1 MSLKIKRLFNFKEKP
16 SALRLSLSIVFCCSS
31 IGNFSYLIF
40 HLFCIH
46 IIDNYILFLMNKQSF
61 LSILAASIIIASCGK
76 NDKSAQAGGAPQIK
90 EYKTLTL
97 QPESATLNS
106 DYPASIQGQQNI
118 EIRPRVEGYI
128 DKIFV
133 DEGAVVKAGQPLFK
147 ISAPE
152 YEQEVRT
159 ATASIK
165 SAQADLSAAK
175 LAVNKVKPLV
185 EKGIISKYDLESAQ
199 YTYESALA
207 TLAQANA
214 ALVNAKT
221 NLGYTTV
228 TSPVN
233 GVVGSIPFRLGS
245 LVSSSTTE
253 PLTTVSSIGNVYAYF
268 AMNEKALLNFTQS
281 GSGTSLAQKIKQLPA
296 VSLLLSDGSEYTEK
310 GRIETVNGLI
320 NTETGSVNIRARF
333 PNPKGIIR
341 SGSSTTVRIPNEVKD
356 AMIVPQSATF
366 ELQDKIFAVTVGKD
380 GKTKNVNVTKLEN
393 TAGNYYVITSGLKA
407 GDQIVL
413 EGVASLKE
421 GSEIKPVNQQ
431 PETVYADLK

>member
-1 MSLKIKRLFNFKEKP
+1 
-16 SALRLSLSIVFCCSS
+16 
-31 IGNFSYLIF
+31 
-40 HLFCIH
+40 
-46 IIDNYILFLMNKQSF
+46 MNKQSF

-76 NDKSAQAGGAPQIK
+76 NDKSAQAGGAPQVK

-152 YEQEVRT
+152 YEQQVRT
-159 ATASIK
+159 ASASIK

-175 LAVNKVKPLV
+175 LAVNKVRPLV

-199 YTYESALA
+199 YTYESAVA
-207 TLAQANA
+207 SLAQANA

-228 TSPVN
+228 TSPVD

-245 LVSSSTTE
+245 LVSSNTAE

-268 AMNEKALLNFTQS
+268 ALNEKALLNFTKDS
-281 GSGTSLAQKIKQLPA
+281 GASLNQKIKSLPA
-296 VSLLLSDGSEYTEK
+296 VSLLLSDGSAYDQK
-310 GRIETVNGLI
+310 GKIETVNGLI
-320 NTETGSVNIRARF
+320 NTETGTVNIRARF
-333 PNPKGIIR
+333 PNPRGVIR
-341 SGSSTTVRIPNEVKD
+341 SGSSTTVRIPNDVKD
-356 AMIVPQSATF
+356 VIIVPQSATF
-366 ELQDKIFAVTVGKD
+366 ELQDKIFAVVLGKD
-380 GKTKNVNVTKLEN
+380 SKTKNVNITVLEN
-393 TAGNYYVITSGLKA
+393 TTNNYYVVTSGLKA
-407 GDQIVL
+407 GDEIVL
-413 EGVASLKE
+413 EGVAALKE
-421 GSEIKPVNQQ
+421 GSEIKAQNQKA
-431 PETVYADLK
+431 ETVYADLK

>member
-1 MSLKIKRLFNFKEKP
+1 
-16 SALRLSLSIVFCCSS
+16 
-31 IGNFSYLIF
+31 
-40 HLFCIH
+40 
-46 IIDNYILFLMNKQSF
+46 MNKQSF
-61 LSILAASIIIASCGK
+61 LSILAASVIIASCGNK
-76 NDKSAQAGGAPQIK
+76 SDKAAQAGGAPQVK

-97 QPESATLNS
+97 EPKTATLYA
-106 DYPASIQGQQNI
+106 DFPATIQGQQNI

-133 DEGAVVKAGQPLFK
+133 DEGAVVKTGQPLFK

-159 ATASIK
+159 ASASIK
-165 SAQADLSAAK
+165 SAQASVSAAK

-199 YTYESALA
+199 YNYESAMA

-245 LVSSSTTE
+245 LVSSNTAD

-268 AMNEKALLNFTQS
+268 ALNEKKLLDFTQNTAS
-281 GSGTSLAQKIKQLPA
+281 PGTTLAQKIKNMPE
-296 VSLLLSDGSEYTEK
+296 VSLLLSDGTTYPEK
-310 GRIETVNGLI
+310 GRVETVNGLI
-320 NTETGSVNIRARF
+320 NTETGSVTFRARF
-333 PNPKGIIR
+333 ANPKSIIR
-341 SGSSTTVRIPNEVKD
+341 SGSSTTVRIPNKVVEK
-356 AMIVPQSATF
+356 ILIPQSATF

-380 GKTKNVNVTKLEN
+380 GKTKNINITVLEN
-393 TAGNYYVITSGLKA
+393 TAGNYYVVTSGLKT

-413 EGVASLKE
+413 EGVASLKD
-421 GSEIKPVNQQ
+421 GSEIKPQNQN

>member
-1 MSLKIKRLFNFKEKP
+1 
-16 SALRLSLSIVFCCSS
+16 
-31 IGNFSYLIF
+31 
-40 HLFCIH
+40 
-46 IIDNYILFLMNKQSF
+46 MNKQSF
-61 LSILAASIIIASCGK
+61 LSILAASVIIVSCGK
-76 NDKSAQAGGAPQIK
+76 NDKSAQAGGAPQVK

-97 QPESATLNS
+97 QQKSTTLYT

-128 DKIFV
+128 DKIYV
-133 DEGAVVKAGQPLFK
+133 DEGAVVRAGQPLFK

-152 YEQEVRT
+152 YEQQVRT
-159 ATASIK
+159 AAASIK
-165 SAQADLSAAK
+165 SAQASLSSAK

-185 EKGIISKYDLESAQ
+185 DQGIISKYDLESAQ
-199 YTYESALA
+199 YTYDSALA

-228 TSPVN
+228 TSPVD

-245 LVSSSTTE
+245 LVSSNTSD
-253 PLTTVSSIGNVYAYF
+253 PMTTVSSIGNVFAYF
-268 AMNEKALLNFTQS
+268 AMNEKTLLNFAQS
-281 GSGTSLAQKIKQLPA
+281 GSGTSLAQKIKQMPP
-296 VSLLLSDGSEYTEK
+296 VSLLLSDGSTYDEK

-320 NTETGSVNIRARF
+320 NTETGTVNIRARF
-333 PNPKGIIR
+333 SNPKGIIR

-356 AMIVPQSATF
+356 VILIPQSATF

-380 GKTKNVNVTKLEN
+380 GKTKNVNITKLEN
-393 TAGNYYVITSGLKA
+393 TAGNYYVVTSGLKA

-413 EGVASLKE
+413 EGVAALKD
-421 GSEIKPVNQQ
+421 GSEIKTHNESA
-431 PETVYADLK
+431 ETVYADLK

>member
-1 MSLKIKRLFNFKEKP
+1 
-16 SALRLSLSIVFCCSS
+16 
-31 IGNFSYLIF
+31 
-40 HLFCIH
+40 
-46 IIDNYILFLMNKQSF
+46 MNKQSF

-90 EYKTLTL
+90 EYKTVTL

-106 DYPASIQGQQNI
+106 DFPASIQGQQNI

-152 YEQEVRT
+152 YEQQVRT

-199 YTYESALA
+199 YTYESAQA
-207 TLAQANA
+207 NLAQANA

-245 LVSSSTTE
+245 LVSSNTTE

-268 AMNEKALLNFTQS
+268 AMNEKMLLNFTQNNS
-281 GSGTSLAQKIKQLPA
+281 TGASLAQKIKSMPA
-296 VSLLLSDGSEYTEK
+296 VSLLLSDGSAYDEK
-310 GRIETVNGLI
+310 GHIETVNGLI

-341 SGSSTTVRIPNEVKD
+341 SGSSTTVRIPTDVKD
-356 AMIVPQSATF
+356 AIIVPQSATF
-366 ELQDKIFAVTVGKD
+366 ELQDKIFAVVLGKD
-380 GKTKNVNVTKLEN
+380 GKTRNANITILDN
-393 TAGNYYVITSGLKA
+393 AAGNYYVVTEGLKA
-407 GDQIVL
+407 GDEIVL

-421 GSEIKPVNQQ
+421 GTEIKAQNQK

>member
-1 MSLKIKRLFNFKEKP
+1 
-16 SALRLSLSIVFCCSS
+16 
-31 IGNFSYLIF
+31 
-40 HLFCIH
+40 
-46 IIDNYILFLMNKQSF
+46 MNKQSF
-61 LSILAASIIIASCGK
+61 FSILAASVIIASCGNK
-76 NDKSAQAGGAPQIK
+76 NDKSAQAGGAPQVK
-90 EYKTLTL
+90 EYKTLNLEPKT
-97 QPESATLNS
+97 ATLYT
-106 DYPASIQGQQNI
+106 DFPATIQGQQNI

-133 DEGAVVKAGQPLFK
+133 DEGAVVKTGQPLFK

-159 ATASIK
+159 ASASIK
-165 SAQADLSAAK
+165 SAQASVSAAK

-199 YTYESALA
+199 YTYESAMA

-245 LVSSSTTE
+245 LVSSNTAD

-268 AMNEKALLNFTQS
+268 ALNEKKLLNFTQ
-281 GSGTSLAQKIKQLPA
+281 GDTPGTTLAQKIKNMPE
-296 VSLLLSDGSEYTEK
+296 VSLLLSDGSLYPEK
-310 GRIETVNGLI
+310 GRVETVNGLI
-320 NTETGSVNIRARF
+320 NTETGSVTFRARF
-333 PNPKGIIR
+333 ANPKSIIR
-341 SGSSTTVRIPNEVKD
+341 SGSSTTIRIPNEVKEKLL
-356 AMIVPQSATF
+356 IPQSATF

-380 GKTKNVNVTKLEN
+380 GKTKNVNITVLEI
-393 TAGNYYVITSGLKA
+393 TAGNYYVVTSGLKT

-413 EGVASLKE
+413 EGVASLKD
-421 GSEIKPVNQQ
+421 GSEIKPQNQNQ
-431 PETVYADLK
+431 ETVYADLK

>member
-1 MSLKIKRLFNFKEKP
+1 
-16 SALRLSLSIVFCCSS
+16 
-31 IGNFSYLIF
+31 
-40 HLFCIH
+40 
-46 IIDNYILFLMNKQSF
+46 MNKPSF
-61 LSILAASIIIASCGK
+61 LSILAASLIIASCGK

-90 EYKTLTL
+90 EYKTVTL
-97 QPESATLNS
+97 QPESSTLNS
-106 DYPASIQGQQNI
+106 DFPASIQGQQNI

-152 YEQEVRT
+152 YEQQVRT

-165 SAQADLSAAK
+165 SAQAEVSSAK

-199 YTYESALA
+199 YTYESAMA
-207 TLAQANA
+207 SLAQANA
-214 ALVNAKT
+214 ALVNAKV

-245 LVSSSTTE
+245 LVSSNTAE

-268 AMNEKALLNFTQS
+268 AMNEKVLLNFTKDAG
-281 GSGTSLAQKIKQLPA
+281 GSLNQKIKSMPE
-296 VSLLLSDGSEYTEK
+296 VSLVLSDGSTYDQK
-310 GRIETVNGLI
+310 GKIETVNGLI
-320 NTETGSVNIRARF
+320 NTETGTVNFRARF
-333 PNPKGIIR
+333 PNPKGVIR
-341 SGSSTTVRIPNEVKD
+341 SGSSTTVQIPNFVKD
-356 AMIVPQSATF
+356 AIIIPQSATF
-366 ELQDKIFAVTVGKD
+366 ELQDKMFAVVVGKD
-380 GKTKNVNVTKLEN
+380 KKTRNANITVLDNS
-393 TAGNYYVITSGLKA
+393 AGNYYVVTSGLKP
-407 GDQIVL
+407 GDEIVL

-421 GSEIKPVNQQ
+421 GTEIKPQNQS

>member
-1 MSLKIKRLFNFKEKP
+1 
-16 SALRLSLSIVFCCSS
+16 
-31 IGNFSYLIF
+31 
-40 HLFCIH
+40 
-46 IIDNYILFLMNKQSF
+46 MNKQSF

-76 NDKSAQAGGAPQIK
+76 KDDQAAQAGAAAQVK

-97 QPESATLNS
+97 QPESATLYT

-128 DKIFV
+128 EKIYV
-133 DEGAVVKAGQPLFK
+133 DEGSVVKAGQPLFK
-147 ISAPE
+147 INAPQF
-152 YEQEVRT
+152 EQEVRT

-165 SAQADLSAAK
+165 SAQAAVSSAK

-185 EKGIISKYDLESAQ
+185 EKEIISKYELETAQ
-199 YTYESALA
+199 YNYESAMA

-214 ALVNAKT
+214 SLVNART

-245 LVSSSTTE
+245 LVSSNTAD

-268 AMNEKALLNFTQS
+268 AMNEKVLLDFTQD
-281 GSGTSLAQKIKQLPA
+281 SGTLAQKIKQFPQ
-296 VSLLLSDGSEYTEK
+296 VSLVLSDGSAYSEK

-333 PNPKGIIR
+333 PNPRGVIR

-356 AMIVPQSATF
+356 GLIIPQSATF
-366 ELQDKIFAVTVGKD
+366 ELQDKIFAVVVGKD
-380 GKTKNVNVTKLEN
+380 GKTKNANITILDNK
-393 TAGNYYVITSGLKA
+393 AGNYYVVTSGLQA

-421 GSEIKPVNQQ
+421 GTQIKTQNQNA
-431 PETVYADLK
+431 ETVYADLK

>member
-1 MSLKIKRLFNFKEKP
+1 
-16 SALRLSLSIVFCCSS
+16 
-31 IGNFSYLIF
+31 
-40 HLFCIH
+40 
-46 IIDNYILFLMNKQSF
+46 MNKQSF
-61 LSILAASIIIASCGK
+61 LSILAASVIIVSCGK
-76 NDKSAQAGGAPQIK
+76 KNDQSAQAGGAPQIK

-97 QPESATLNS
+97 EPKTATLYT
-106 DYPASIQGQQNI
+106 DFPATIQGQQNI

-133 DEGAVVKAGQPLFK
+133 DEGAVVKTGQPLFK

-159 ATASIK
+159 ASASIK
-165 SAQADLSAAK
+165 SAQASVSAAR

-199 YTYESALA
+199 YTYESAMA

-245 LVSSSTTE
+245 LVSSNTAD

-268 AMNEKALLNFTQS
+268 ALNEKKLLDFTQS
-281 GSGTSLAQKIKQLPA
+281 TASPGTTLAQKIKNMPE
-296 VSLLLSDGSEYTEK
+296 VSLLLSDGTTYPEK
-310 GRIETVNGLI
+310 GRVETVNGLI
-320 NTETGSVNIRARF
+320 NTETGSVTFRARF
-333 PNPKGIIR
+333 SNPKSIIR
-341 SGSSTTVRIPNEVKD
+341 SGSSTTVRIPNEVVEK
-356 AMIVPQSATF
+356 ILIPQSATF

-380 GKTKNVNVTKLEN
+380 GKTKNVNITVLEN
-393 TAGNYYVITSGLKA
+393 TAGNYYVVTSGLKT

-413 EGVASLKE
+413 EGVASLKD
-421 GSEIKPVNQQ
+421 GSEIKPQNQN

>member
-1 MSLKIKRLFNFKEKP
+1 
-16 SALRLSLSIVFCCSS
+16 
-31 IGNFSYLIF
+31 
-40 HLFCIH
+40 
-46 IIDNYILFLMNKQSF
+46 MNKQSF

-90 EYKTLTL
+90 EYKTVTL

-106 DYPASIQGQQNI
+106 DFPASIQGQQNI

-152 YEQEVRT
+152 YEQQVRT

-199 YTYESALA
+199 YTYESAQA
-207 TLAQANA
+207 NLAQANA

-245 LVSSSTTE
+245 LVSSNTAD

-268 AMNEKALLNFTQS
+268 AMNEKMLLNFTQNNTT
-281 GSGTSLAQKIKQLPA
+281 GASLAQKIKSMPA
-296 VSLLLSDGSEYTEK
+296 VSLLLSDGSTYDEK
-310 GRIETVNGLI
+310 GHIETVNGLI

-333 PNPKGIIR
+333 PNSKGIIR
-341 SGSSTTVRIPNEVKD
+341 SGSSTTVRIPTDVKD
-356 AMIVPQSATF
+356 AIIVPQSATF
-366 ELQDKIFAVTVGKD
+366 ELQDKIFAVVLGKD
-380 GKTKNVNVTKLEN
+380 GKTRNANITILDN
-393 TAGNYYVITSGLKA
+393 SAGNYYVVTEGLKA
-407 GDQIVL
+407 GDEIVL

-421 GSEIKPVNQQ
+421 GSEIKAQNQK

>member
-1 MSLKIKRLFNFKEKP
+1 
-16 SALRLSLSIVFCCSS
+16 
-31 IGNFSYLIF
+31 
-40 HLFCIH
+40 
-46 IIDNYILFLMNKQSF
+46 MNKQSF
-61 LSILAASIIIASCGK
+61 LSILAASVIIASCGNK
-76 NDKSAQAGGAPQIK
+76 NDKSAQAGGAPQVK

-97 QPESATLNS
+97 QQKSATLYT

-152 YEQEVRT
+152 YEQQVRT

-165 SAQADLSAAK
+165 SAQADLSSAK

-214 ALVNAKT
+214 ALVNAKV

-228 TSPVN
+228 VSPVN

-245 LVSSSTTE
+245 LVSSNTADA
-253 PLTTVSSIGNVYAYF
+253 LTTVSSIGNVFAYF
-268 AMNEKALLNFTQS
+268 AMNEKVLLEFTKNTP
-281 GSGTSLAQKIKQLPA
+281 GTTLAEKIKQLPQ
-296 VSLLLSDGSEYTEK
+296 VLLVLSDGSTYPEK

-333 PNPKGIIR
+333 SNPKGIIR
-341 SGSSTTVRIPNEVKD
+341 SGSSTTVRIPKEVKD
-356 AMIVPQSATF
+356 GILIPQSATF
-366 ELQDKIFAVTVGKD
+366 ELQDKMFAVTVGKD
-380 GKTKNVNVTKLEN
+380 GKTKNVNITVMEN
-393 TAGNYYVITSGLKA
+393 AAETYYVVTSGLKA

-413 EGVASLKE
+413 EGVAALKE
-421 GSEIKPVNQQ
+421 GSEIKTQNQNQ
-431 PETVYADLK
+431 ETVYADLK

>member
-1 MSLKIKRLFNFKEKP
+1 MAK
-16 SALRLSLSIVFCCSS
+16 C
-31 IGNFSYLIF
+31 
-40 HLFCIH
+40 
-46 IIDNYILFLMNKQSF
+46 
-61 LSILAASIIIASCGK
+61 LAAW
-76 NDKSAQAGGAPQIK
+76 QAGGRA
-90 EYKTLTL
+90 
-97 QPESATLNS
+97 A
-106 DYPASIQGQQNI
+106 A
-118 EIRPRVEGYI
+118 
-128 DKIFV
+128 
-133 DEGAVVKAGQPLFK
+133 
-147 ISAPE
+147 
-152 YEQEVRT
+152 

-165 SAQADLSAAK
+165 SAQADLSSAK

-207 TLAQANA
+207 ALAQANA

-245 LVSSSTTE
+245 LVSSNTTE
-253 PLTTVSSIGNVYAYF
+253 PLTTVSSIGNVFAYF
-268 AMNEKALLNFTQS
+268 AMNEKALLNFTKS
-281 GSGTSLAQKIKQLPA
+281 GSGTSLAEKIKQLPA
-296 VSLLLSDGSEYTEK
+296 VSLLLSDGSTYPEK

-333 PNPKGIIR
+333 PNSKGIIR

-356 AMIVPQSATF
+356 AILVPQSATF

-380 GKTKNVNVTKLEN
+380 GKTKNVNITVLEN
-393 TAGNYYVITSGLKA
+393 TAGNYYVVTSGLKA

-413 EGVASLKE
+413 EGVAALKD
-421 GSEIKPVNQQ
+421 GSEIKTHN
-431 PETVYADLK
+431 ESAESVYADLK

>member
-1 MSLKIKRLFNFKEKP
+1 
-16 SALRLSLSIVFCCSS
+16 
-31 IGNFSYLIF
+31 
-40 HLFCIH
+40 
-46 IIDNYILFLMNKQSF
+46 MNKQSF

-76 NDKSAQAGGAPQIK
+76 KDDQAAQAGAAAQVK

-97 QPESATLNS
+97 QPESATLYT

-128 DKIFV
+128 EKIYV
-133 DEGAVVKAGQPLFK
+133 DEGSVVKAGQPLFK
-147 ISAPE
+147 INAPQF
-152 YEQEVRT
+152 EQEVRT

-165 SAQADLSAAK
+165 SAQAAVSSAK

-185 EKGIISKYDLESAQ
+185 EKEIISKYELETAQ
-199 YTYESALA
+199 YNYESAMA

-214 ALVNAKT
+214 SLVNART
-221 NLGYTTV
+221 NLGYITV

-245 LVSSSTTE
+245 LVSSNTAD

-268 AMNEKALLNFTQS
+268 AMNEKVLLDFTQD
-281 GSGTSLAQKIKQLPA
+281 SGTLAQKIKQFPQ
-296 VSLLLSDGSEYTEK
+296 VSLVLSDGSAYSEK

-333 PNPKGIIR
+333 PNPRGVIR

-356 AMIVPQSATF
+356 GLIIPQSATF
-366 ELQDKIFAVTVGKD
+366 ELQDKIFAVVVGKD
-380 GKTKNVNVTKLEN
+380 GKTKNANITILDNK
-393 TAGNYYVITSGLKA
+393 AGNYYVVTSGLQA

-421 GSEIKPVNQQ
+421 GTQIKTQNQNA
-431 PETVYADLK
+431 ETVYADLK

>member
-1 MSLKIKRLFNFKEKP
+1 
-16 SALRLSLSIVFCCSS
+16 
-31 IGNFSYLIF
+31 
-40 HLFCIH
+40 
-46 IIDNYILFLMNKQSF
+46 MNKQSF
-61 LSILAASIIIASCGK
+61 LSILAASLIIASCGK

-90 EYKTLTL
+90 EYKTVTL

-106 DYPASIQGQQNI
+106 DFPASIQGQQNI

-128 DKIFV
+128 DKIYV

-152 YEQEVRT
+152 YEQQVRT

-165 SAQADLSAAK
+165 SAQAEVSSAK

-199 YTYESALA
+199 YTYESAMA
-207 TLAQANA
+207 SLAQANA
-214 ALVNAKT
+214 ALVNAKV

-245 LVSSSTTE
+245 LVSSNTTE

-268 AMNEKALLNFTQS
+268 AMNEKALLNFTKDGG
-281 GSGTSLAQKIKQLPA
+281 GSLNQKIKSMPA
-296 VSLLLSDGSEYTEK
+296 VSLLLSDGSLYDQK
-310 GRIETVNGLI
+310 GNIETVNGLI
-320 NTETGSVNIRARF
+320 NTETGTVNVRARF
-333 PNPKGIIR
+333 ANPKGIIR
-341 SGSSTTVRIPNEVKD
+341 SGSSTTVRIPTDVKE
-356 AMIVPQSATF
+356 ALIIPQSATF
-366 ELQDKIFAVTVGKD
+366 ELQDKMFAVVVGKD
-380 GKTKNVNVTKLEN
+380 KKTRNANITVLDNS
-393 TAGNYYVITSGLKA
+393 AGNYYVVSSGLNP
-407 GDQIVL
+407 GDEIVL

-421 GSEIKPVNQQ
+421 GTEIKPNNQSQ
-431 PETVYADLK
+431 EAVYADLK

>member
-1 MSLKIKRLFNFKEKP
+1 
-16 SALRLSLSIVFCCSS
+16 
-31 IGNFSYLIF
+31 
-40 HLFCIH
+40 
-46 IIDNYILFLMNKQSF
+46 MNKQSF
-61 LSILAASIIIASCGK
+61 LSILAASLIIASCGNK
-76 NDKSAQAGGAPQIK
+76 NDKSAQAGGAPQVK

-97 QPESATLNS
+97 EPKSATLYT

-133 DEGAVVKAGQPLFK
+133 DEGAVVRAGQALFK

-159 ATASIK
+159 AAASIK
-165 SAQADLSAAK
+165 SAQANLSAAK

-214 ALVNAKT
+214 SLVNAKT

-228 TSPVN
+228 TSPVD

-245 LVSSSTTE
+245 LVSSNTTD
-253 PLTTVSSIGNVYAYF
+253 PMTTVSSIGNVYAYF
-268 AMNEKALLNFTQS
+268 AVNEKKLLNFTQNTDP
-281 GSGTSLAQKIKQLPA
+281 GISLAAKIKKMPP
-296 VSLLLSDGSEYTEK
+296 VSLLLSDGTAYSEK

-320 NTETGSVNIRARF
+320 NTETGSVTFRARF
-333 PNPKGIIR
+333 SNPKSIIR
-341 SGSSTTVRIPNEVKD
+341 SGNSTTVRIPNEVNE
-356 AMIVPQSATF
+356 AIIIPQSATF
-366 ELQDKIFAVTVGKD
+366 ELQDKLFAVVVGKD
-380 GKTKNVNVTKLEN
+380 GKTKNANITVLEN
-393 TAGNYYVITSGLKA
+393 TAGNYYVVKSGLQT

-413 EGVASLKE
+413 EGVAALKD
-421 GSEIKPVNQQ
+421 GTEIKAQNQNA
-431 PETVYADLK
+431 ETVYADLK

>member
-1 MSLKIKRLFNFKEKP
+1 MK
-16 SALRLSLSIVFCCSS
+16 
-31 IGNFSYLIF
+31 
-40 HLFCIH
+40 
-46 IIDNYILFLMNKQSF
+46 KQSF
-61 LSILAASIIIASCGK
+61 LSILAASIVITSCGNK
-76 NDKSAQAGGAPQIK
+76 NDKAAQAGGAPQVK

-97 QPESATLNS
+97 EPKSATLYT

-133 DEGAVVKAGQPLFK
+133 DEGAVVRAGQPLFK

-159 ATASIK
+159 AAASIK
-165 SAQADLSAAK
+165 SAQANLSAAK

-214 ALVNAKT
+214 SLVNAKT

-228 TSPVN
+228 TSPVD

-245 LVSSSTTE
+245 LVSSNTAD

-268 AMNEKALLNFTQS
+268 AVNEKKLLSFTQNTDS
-281 GSGTSLAQKIKQLPA
+281 GIALAEKIKKMPA
-296 VSLLLSDGSEYTEK
+296 VSLLLSDGTAYGEK

-320 NTETGSVNIRARF
+320 NTETGSVTFRARF
-333 PNPKGIIR
+333 PNTKSIIR
-341 SGSSTTVRIPNEVKD
+341 SGNSTTVRIPNEVNQ
-356 AMIVPQSATF
+356 AIIVPQSATF
-366 ELQDKIFAVTVGKD
+366 ELQDKLFTVIVGKD
-380 GKTKNVNVTKLEN
+380 GKTKNANITVLEN
-393 TAGNYYVITSGLKA
+393 TAGNYYVVKSGLQS

-413 EGVASLKE
+413 EGVAALKD
-421 GSEIKPVNQQ
+421 GTEIKAQNQSA
-431 PETVYADLK
+431 ETVYADLK

>member
-1 MSLKIKRLFNFKEKP
+1 MK
-16 SALRLSLSIVFCCSS
+16 
-31 IGNFSYLIF
+31 
-40 HLFCIH
+40 
-46 IIDNYILFLMNKQSF
+46 KQSF
-61 LSILAASIIIASCGK
+61 LSILAASVIIASCGNK

-90 EYKTLTL
+90 EYKTVVL

-106 DYPASIQGQQNI
+106 DFPASIQGQQNI

-152 YEQEVRT
+152 YEQQVRT
-159 ATASIK
+159 AAASIK
-165 SAQADLSAAK
+165 SAQAEVSSAK

-199 YTYESALA
+199 YTYESAVA
-207 TLAQANA
+207 ALAQANA
-214 ALVNAKT
+214 ALVNAKV

-245 LVSSSTTE
+245 LVSSNTTE

-268 AMNEKALLNFTQS
+268 AMNEKALLNFTKENS
-281 GSGTSLAQKIKQLPA
+281 TGASLTQKIKTMPA
-296 VSLLLSDGSEYTEK
+296 VSLLLSDGSAYDEK
-310 GRIETVNGLI
+310 GNIETVNGLI
-320 NTETGSVNIRARF
+320 NTETGTVNVRARF

-341 SGSSTTVRIPNEVKD
+341 SGSSTTVRIPKD
-356 AMIVPQSATF
+356 IKEGIIVPQSATF
-366 ELQDKIFAVTVGKD
+366 ELQDKMFAVVLGKD
-380 GKTKNVNVTKLEN
+380 NKTKNVNITVLEN
-393 TAGNYYVITSGLKA
+393 TAGNYYVVTSGLQA

-421 GSEIKPVNQQ
+421 GTEIKAQTQ
-431 PETVYADLK
+431 SQETVYAELK

>member
-1 MSLKIKRLFNFKEKP
+1 
-16 SALRLSLSIVFCCSS
+16 
-31 IGNFSYLIF
+31 
-40 HLFCIH
+40 
-46 IIDNYILFLMNKQSF
+46 MNKQSF
-61 LSILAASIIIASCGK
+61 LSILAAAIIITSCGNK
-76 NDKSAQAGGAPQIK
+76 NDKSAQAGGAPQVK

-97 QPESATLNS
+97 QPKSTTLNT
-106 DYPASIQGQQNI
+106 DFPASIQGQQNI

-133 DEGAVVKAGQPLFK
+133 DEGAVVKTGQPLFK
-147 ISAPE
+147 INAPE
-152 YEQEVRT
+152 YEQQVRT

-165 SAQADLSAAK
+165 SAQADLSSAK
-175 LAVNKVKPLV
+175 LAVNKVRPLV

-207 TLAQANA
+207 SLAQANA

-245 LVSSSTTE
+245 LVSSSTAE

-268 AMNEKALLNFTQS
+268 ALNEKMLLNFTENS
-281 GSGTSLAQKIKQLPA
+281 GAGSSLTQAIKKIPP
-296 VSLLLSDGSEYTEK
+296 VSLILADGSVYGEK
-310 GRIETVNGLI
+310 GYVETVNGLI

-333 PNPKGIIR
+333 PNPRGIIR
-341 SGSSTTVRIPNEVKD
+341 SGSSTTVRIPKDVKD
-356 AMIVPQSATF
+356 VILIPQSATF

-380 GKTKNVNVTKLEN
+380 GKTKNTNITVLEN
-393 TAGNYYVITSGLKA
+393 TAGNYYVVTSGLKA

-421 GSEIKPVNQQ
+421 GSEIKPQNQK

>member
-1 MSLKIKRLFNFKEKP
+1 MK
-16 SALRLSLSIVFCCSS
+16 
-31 IGNFSYLIF
+31 
-40 HLFCIH
+40 
-46 IIDNYILFLMNKQSF
+46 KQSF
-61 LSILAASIIIASCGK
+61 LSILAASLIIASCGK

-90 EYKTLTL
+90 EYKTVTI
-97 QPESATLNS
+97 QQESATLNS
-106 DYPASIQGQQNI
+106 DFPASIQGQQNI

-152 YEQEVRT
+152 YEQQVRT

-165 SAQADLSAAK
+165 SAQADVSSAK

-207 TLAQANA
+207 SLAQANA

-245 LVSSSTTE
+245 LVSSNTTE

-268 AMNEKALLNFTQS
+268 AMNEKTLLNFTKDS
-281 GSGTSLAQKIKQLPA
+281 GASLNQKLKSMPA
-296 VSLLLSDGSEYTEK
+296 VSLLLSDGSTYDQK
-310 GRIETVNGLI
+310 GKIETVNGLI
-320 NTETGSVNIRARF
+320 NTETGTVNVRARF
-333 PNPKGIIR
+333 PNPKGVIR

-356 AMIVPQSATF
+356 GIIVPQSATF
-366 ELQDKIFAVTVGKD
+366 ELQDKMFVVTVGKD
-380 GKTKNVNVTKLEN
+380 KKTKNVNITVLEN
-393 TAGNYYVITSGLKA
+393 SAGNYYVVTSGLKA
-407 GDQIVL
+407 GDEIVL

-421 GSEIKPVNQQ
+421 GTEIKASNQSA
-431 PETVYADLK
+431 ETVYADLK

>member
-1 MSLKIKRLFNFKEKP
+1 
-16 SALRLSLSIVFCCSS
+16 
-31 IGNFSYLIF
+31 
-40 HLFCIH
+40 
-46 IIDNYILFLMNKQSF
+46 MNKQSF
-61 LSILAASIIIASCGK
+61 LSILAASLIIASCGK

-90 EYKTLTL
+90 EYKTVTL
-97 QPESATLNS
+97 QPKSATLNS
-106 DYPASIQGQQNI
+106 DFPASIQGQQNI

-133 DEGAVVKAGQPLFK
+133 DEGAIVKAGQPLFK

-152 YEQEVRT
+152 YEQQVRT

-165 SAQADLSAAK
+165 SAQADVSSAK

-199 YTYESALA
+199 YTYESAVA
-207 TLAQANA
+207 SLAQANA
-214 ALVNAKT
+214 ALVNAKV

-245 LVSSSTTE
+245 LVSSNTTE

-268 AMNEKALLNFTQS
+268 AMNEKVLLNFTKDAG
-281 GSGTSLAQKIKQLPA
+281 GSLNQKIKNMPA
-296 VSLLLSDGSEYTEK
+296 VSLLLSDGSTYDEK
-310 GRIETVNGLI
+310 GKIETVNGLI
-320 NTETGSVNIRARF
+320 NTETGTVNFRARF

-356 AMIVPQSATF
+356 AIIIPQSATF
-366 ELQDKIFAVTVGKD
+366 ELQDKIFAVVVGKD
-380 GKTKNVNVTKLEN
+380 GKTKNANITVLDNS
-393 TAGNYYVITSGLKA
+393 AGNYYVVTSGLNP

-421 GSEIKPVNQQ
+421 GTEIKAQNQS
-431 PETVYADLK
+431 PEAVYADLK

>member
-1 MSLKIKRLFNFKEKP
+1 
-16 SALRLSLSIVFCCSS
+16 
-31 IGNFSYLIF
+31 
-40 HLFCIH
+40 
-46 IIDNYILFLMNKQSF
+46 MNKPSF
-61 LSILAASIIIASCGK
+61 LSILAASLIIASCGK

-90 EYKTLTL
+90 EYKTVTL

-106 DYPASIQGQQNI
+106 DFPASIQGQQNI

-152 YEQEVRT
+152 YEQQVRT

-165 SAQADLSAAK
+165 SAQAEVSSAK

-199 YTYESALA
+199 YTYESAMA
-207 TLAQANA
+207 SLAQANA
-214 ALVNAKT
+214 ALVNAKV

-245 LVSSSTTE
+245 LVSSNTAE

-268 AMNEKALLNFTQS
+268 AMNEKVLLNFTKDAG
-281 GSGTSLAQKIKQLPA
+281 GSLNQKIKSMPE
-296 VSLLLSDGSEYTEK
+296 VSLVLSDGSTYDQK
-310 GRIETVNGLI
+310 GKIETVNGLI
-320 NTETGSVNIRARF
+320 NTETGTVNFRARF
-333 PNPKGIIR
+333 PNPKGVIR
-341 SGSSTTVRIPNEVKD
+341 SGSSTTVQIPNFVKD
-356 AMIVPQSATF
+356 AIIIPQSATF
-366 ELQDKIFAVTVGKD
+366 ELQDKMFAVVVGKD
-380 GKTKNVNVTKLEN
+380 KKTRNANITVLDNS
-393 TAGNYYVITSGLKA
+393 AGNYYVVTSGLKP
-407 GDQIVL
+407 GDEIVL

-421 GSEIKPVNQQ
+421 GTEIKAQNQS

>member
-1 MSLKIKRLFNFKEKP
+1 
-16 SALRLSLSIVFCCSS
+16 
-31 IGNFSYLIF
+31 
-40 HLFCIH
+40 
-46 IIDNYILFLMNKQSF
+46 MNKQSF
-61 LSILAASIIIASCGK
+61 LSIFAASVIIASCGNK
-76 NDKSAQAGGAPQIK
+76 SDKAPMGGPGSQVK

-97 QPESATLNS
+97 QLQSATLYN
-106 DYPASIQGQQNI
+106 DFPASIQGQQNI

-133 DEGAVVKAGQPLFK
+133 DEGAVVKTGQPLFK

-152 YEQEVRT
+152 YEQQVRT

-175 LAVNKVKPLV
+175 LAINKVKPLV

-199 YTYESALA
+199 YSYESALA

-228 TSPVN
+228 TSPVD

-245 LVSSSTTE
+245 LVSSNNAD

-268 AMNEKALLNFTQS
+268 AMNEKVLLNFTKSS
-281 GSGTSLAQKIKQLPA
+281 GSLAQKIKQLPQ
-296 VSLLLSDGSEYTEK
+296 VSLLLSDGSTYTEK

-333 PNPKGIIR
+333 PNPKGMIR

-356 AMIVPQSATF
+356 VLIVPQSATF
-366 ELQDKIFAVTVGKD
+366 ELQDKIFVVTVGKD
-380 GKTKNVNVTKLEN
+380 GKTKNVNITVSEN
-393 TAGNYYVITSGLKA
+393 TAGNYYVVTSGLKA
-407 GDQIVL
+407 GYQIVL
-413 EGVASLKE
+413 EGVASLKD
-421 GSEIKPVNQQ
+421 GSEIKTKNQN

>member
-1 MSLKIKRLFNFKEKP
+1 
-16 SALRLSLSIVFCCSS
+16 
-31 IGNFSYLIF
+31 
-40 HLFCIH
+40 
-46 IIDNYILFLMNKQSF
+46 MNKPSF
-61 LSILAASIIIASCGK
+61 LSILAASLIIASCGK

-90 EYKTLTL
+90 EYKTVTL

-106 DYPASIQGQQNI
+106 DFPASIQGQQNI

-152 YEQEVRT
+152 YEQQVRT

-165 SAQADLSAAK
+165 SAQAEVSSAK

-199 YTYESALA
+199 YTYESAMA
-207 TLAQANA
+207 SLAQANA
-214 ALVNAKT
+214 ALVNAKV

-245 LVSSSTTE
+245 LVSSNTAE

-268 AMNEKALLNFTQS
+268 AMNEKVLLNFTKDAG
-281 GSGTSLAQKIKQLPA
+281 GSLNQKIKSMPE
-296 VSLLLSDGSEYTEK
+296 VSLVLSDGSTYNQK
-310 GRIETVNGLI
+310 GKIETVNGLI
-320 NTETGSVNIRARF
+320 NTETGTVNFRARF
-333 PNPKGIIR
+333 PNPKGVIR
-341 SGSSTTVRIPNEVKD
+341 SGSSTTVQIPNFVKD
-356 AMIVPQSATF
+356 AIIIPQSATF
-366 ELQDKIFAVTVGKD
+366 ELQDKMFAVVVGKD
-380 GKTKNVNVTKLEN
+380 KKTRNANITVLDNS
-393 TAGNYYVITSGLKA
+393 AGNYYVVTSGLKP
-407 GDQIVL
+407 GDEIVL

-421 GSEIKPVNQQ
+421 GTEIKPQNQS

>member
-1 MSLKIKRLFNFKEKP
+1 
-16 SALRLSLSIVFCCSS
+16 
-31 IGNFSYLIF
+31 
-40 HLFCIH
+40 
-46 IIDNYILFLMNKQSF
+46 MNKQSF
-61 LSILAASIIIASCGK
+61 LSILAASVIIVSCGK
-76 NDKSAQAGGAPQIK
+76 KDDKAAQAAAAGQVK

-97 QPESATLNS
+97 QPESATLHT

-133 DEGAVVKAGQPLFK
+133 DEGGVVKAGQPLFK

-165 SAQADLSAAK
+165 SAQAAVSSAK

-185 EKGIISKYDLESAQ
+185 EKEIISKYELETAQ
-199 YTYESALA
+199 YNYDSALA

-214 ALVNAKT
+214 SLVNART

-228 TSPVN
+228 TSPVD

-245 LVSSSTTE
+245 LVSSNTTE

-268 AMNEKALLNFTQS
+268 AMNEKVLLNFS
-281 GSGTSLAQKIKQLPA
+281 EGSGTLAQKIKQLPQ
-296 VSLLLSDGSEYTEK
+296 VSLLLSDGSTYSEK

-356 AMIVPQSATF
+356 GLIIPQSATF

-380 GKTKNVNVTKLEN
+380 GKTKNVNITILDNK
-393 TAGNYYVITSGLKA
+393 AGNYYVVTSGLQA

-413 EGVASLKE
+413 EGVATLKD
-421 GSEIKPVNQQ
+421 GTQIKTQNQNA
-431 PETVYADLK
+431 ETVYADLK

>member
-1 MSLKIKRLFNFKEKP
+1 
-16 SALRLSLSIVFCCSS
+16 
-31 IGNFSYLIF
+31 
-40 HLFCIH
+40 
-46 IIDNYILFLMNKQSF
+46 MNKQSF
-61 LSILAASIIIASCGK
+61 LSILAASLIIASCGK

-90 EYKTLTL
+90 EYKTVTL
-97 QPESATLNS
+97 QPKSATLNS
-106 DYPASIQGQQNI
+106 DFPASIQGQQNI

-152 YEQEVRT
+152 YEQQVRT

-165 SAQADLSAAK
+165 SAQAEVSTAK

-199 YTYESALA
+199 YTYESAMA
-207 TLAQANA
+207 SLAQANA
-214 ALVNAKT
+214 ALVNAKV

-245 LVSSSTTE
+245 LVSSNTTE

-268 AMNEKALLNFTQS
+268 AMNEKVLLNFTKDAG
-281 GSGTSLAQKIKQLPA
+281 GSLNQKIKNMPE
-296 VSLLLSDGSEYTEK
+296 VSLLLSDGSTYDQK
-310 GRIETVNGLI
+310 GKIETVNGLI
-320 NTETGSVNIRARF
+320 NTETGTVNFRARF

-341 SGSSTTVRIPNEVKD
+341 SGSSTTVQIPTFVKD
-356 AMIVPQSATF
+356 AIIIPQSATF
-366 ELQDKIFAVTVGKD
+366 ELQDKMFAVIVGKD
-380 GKTKNVNVTKLEN
+380 KKTTNANITVLDNS
-393 TAGNYYVITSGLKA
+393 AGNYYVVTSGLKP
-407 GDQIVL
+407 GDEIVL

-421 GSEIKPVNQQ
+421 GTEIKANNQSQ
-431 PETVYADLK
+431 EAVYADLK